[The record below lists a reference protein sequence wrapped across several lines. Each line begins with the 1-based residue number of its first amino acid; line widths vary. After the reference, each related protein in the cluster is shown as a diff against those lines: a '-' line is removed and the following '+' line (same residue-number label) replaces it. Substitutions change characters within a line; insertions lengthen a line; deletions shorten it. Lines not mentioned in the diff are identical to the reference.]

1 MAFLVFQLYG
11 DMASWGDIAVG
22 EQRPSHPYPTK
33 SAILG
38 LLCAAQGITRHEDAA
53 MVQLNAEVKM
63 AIQLFHRGHFLTDYH
78 TIQAAPQVA
87 LKKKAYTRKEELE
100 ALSRYQAA
108 GSGNSG
114 TILSSREYRME
125 AYYRVALHADRD
137 VLKALETALKEP
149 VFVPYLGRKACP
161 LALPM
166 APQVIYVDTFEMS
179 FGEYNPTLALPLS
192 REGTETGS
200 SRASDQVSSAD
211 HPTTPPFG
219 HPVGLSHHARSQS
232 LPLEDAPRLD
242 VAEPDPDPDLAASAE
257 GNESSRA
264 SEPQVSAALDKKM
277 RGLGGEI
284 EYIWEAGCPTQ
295 LQVHRRTI
303 MRSIPISRQRW
314 QFQDQP
320 IFHGYREANHVH

>member
-22 EQRPSHPYPTK
+22 EQRPSHAYPTK

-38 LLCAAQGITRHEDAA
+38 LLCAAQGITRDEDAA
-53 MVQLNAEVKM
+53 MAQLNAEVKM
-63 AIQLFHRGHFLTDYH
+63 AIQVFDRGHFLTDYH

-125 AYYRVALHADRD
+125 AYYRVALQADPER
-137 VLKALETALKEP
+137 LRIFEASLKEP
-149 VFVPYLGRKACP
+149 AFVLYLGRKACP
-161 LALPM
+161 LALPL
-166 APQVIYVDTFEMS
+166 APCVSEASFFEEAFDDYVS
-179 FGEYNPTLALPLS
+179 
-192 REGTETGS
+192 GS
-200 SRASDQVSSAD
+200 SRASEPKVSAAHLDS
-211 HPTTPPFG
+211 
-219 HPVGLSHHARSQS
+219 SHHARSQS
-232 LPLEDAPRLD
+232 LPLEDAPQFD
-242 VAEPDPDPDLAASAE
+242 VAKPDPTSAAGATQAANY
-257 GNESSRA
+257 GSSRA
-264 SEPQVSAALDKKM
+264 SEPKVSAALEKILAPL
-277 RGLGGEI
+277 RGLGGES
-284 EYIWEAGCPTQ
+284 EYIWETGCPTQ
-295 LQVHRRTI
+295 LQVHRRTS

-320 IFHGYREANHVH
+320 IFHGYRELNHVH

>member
-22 EQRPSHPYPTK
+22 EQRPSHAYPTK

-38 LLCAAQGITRHEDAA
+38 LLCAAQGITRDEDEA

-63 AIQLFHRGHFLTDYH
+63 AIQIFHRGHFLTDYH

-125 AYYRVALHADRD
+125 AYYRVALQADPERLRI
-137 VLKALETALKEP
+137 VEASLKEP
-149 VFVPYLGRKACP
+149 AFVLYLGRKACP
-161 LALPM
+161 LALPL
-166 APQVIYVDTFEMS
+166 APYVSDVS
-179 FGEYNPTLALPLS
+179 F
-192 REGTETGS
+192 
-200 SRASDQVSSAD
+200 
-211 HPTTPPFG
+211 F
-219 HPVGLSHHARSQS
+219 
-232 LPLEDAPRLD
+232 EDAFD
-242 VAEPDPDPDLAASAE
+242 DYVS
-257 GNESSRA
+257 GSSRA
-264 SEPQVSAALDKKM
+264 SEPKVSAALEKILTPL
-277 RGLGGEI
+277 RGLGGES
-284 EYIWEAGCPTQ
+284 EYIWEEGCLTQ
-295 LQVHRRTI
+295 LKFKKKTV

-320 IFHGYREANHVH
+320 IFHGYRELNHVY